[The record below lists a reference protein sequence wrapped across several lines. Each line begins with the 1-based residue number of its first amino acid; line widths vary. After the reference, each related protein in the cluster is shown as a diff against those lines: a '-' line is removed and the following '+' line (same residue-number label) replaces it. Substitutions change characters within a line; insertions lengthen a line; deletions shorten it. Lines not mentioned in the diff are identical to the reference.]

1 MGPYEFLMAF
11 NLVVGV
17 LNLTLAVRNLTSPNG
32 VWWVAII
39 CGGCAVLNVLGFVN
53 ALQEVA
59 G

>member
-17 LNLTLAVRNLTSPNG
+17 LNIAMAIRNLTSPNG
-32 VWWVAII
+32 VPLVAVI
-39 CGGCAVLNVLGFVN
+39 CGLCAVLNVLGFVN
-53 ALQEVA
+53 ALQEVM

>member
-17 LNLTLAVRNLTSPNG
+17 LNIAMAIRNLTSPNG
-32 VWWVAII
+32 VPLVGVI
-39 CGGCAVLNVLGFVN
+39 CGLCAVLNVLGFVN
-53 ALQEVA
+53 ALQEVM